1 MPLII
6 ETVRVPTDS
15 LNEPVDFLT
24 NAPTSSGSLD
34 VQWCH
39 GIRPGSGDT
48 EPAIQVHRYDEH
60 TFVLR
65 QSKSV
70 NREAPFLYLFF
81 GNARALLLDTGATD
95 DQTLCPVRE
104 TVDQLMATWL
114 LAHRRASYDLVVAHS
129 HGHYDHVDGDAQFE
143 GRPGTTV
150 IDADRASVMEYF
162 GFAHWPDQV
171 VRFDLGGRAL
181 EVIGIP
187 GHEDSSIGILDPW
200 TGFLLTGDTVYP
212 GRLYVEDTSAFT
224 DSLDRLVRLAEAR
237 GVRHVMGAHIEMSR
251 SPGRDYP
258 VGTTYQ
264 PDEAPLQMTVDQL
277 RGVRDAAMAV
287 AGSPGVHS
295 FDDFAIVNEP

>member
-1 MPLII
+1 MS
-6 ETVRVPTDS
+6 T
-15 LNEPVDFLT
+15 
-24 NAPTSSGSLD
+24 
-34 VQWCH
+34 
-39 GIRPGSGDT
+39 
-48 EPAIQVHRYDEH
+48 
-60 TFVLR
+60 
-65 QSKSV
+65 
-70 NREAPFLYLFF
+70 
-81 GNARALLLDTGATD
+81 
-95 DQTLCPVRE
+95 CPVRE
-104 TVDQLMATWL
+104 TVDQLIATWL
-114 LAHRRASYDLVVAHS
+114 LAHRRASYDLVVAHT

-143 GRPGTTV
+143 GRPDTTV
-150 IDADRASVMEYF
+150 IDADRPFVMEYF
-162 GFAHWPDQV
+162 GFAHWPDQM
-171 VRFDLGGRAL
+171 VRFDLGGRVL

-212 GRLYVEDTSAFT
+212 GRLYVEDTSAFA

-264 PDEAPLQMTVDQL
+264 PDEPPLQMTVDQL